1 MEERLRMQM
10 RADMLVPLDDDGIL
24 PKNVDPKNAPWAPET
39 IEEAALFLC
48 LNPVERLSRVLQYL
62 RAEYHYCFWCGTQY
76 RSADEMAEECP
87 GPDEDMHD

>member
-1 MEERLRMQM
+1 M
-10 RADMLVPLDDDGIL
+10 
-24 PKNVDPKNAPWAPET
+24 
-39 IEEAALFLC
+39 
-48 LNPVERLSRVLQYL
+48 ERLSRVLEYL